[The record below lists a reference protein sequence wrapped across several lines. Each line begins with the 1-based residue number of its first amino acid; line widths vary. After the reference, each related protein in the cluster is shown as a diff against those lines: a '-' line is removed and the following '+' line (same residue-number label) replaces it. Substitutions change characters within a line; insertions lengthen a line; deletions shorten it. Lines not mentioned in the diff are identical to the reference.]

1 MALVPWPATL
11 PQTIAFEYEGE
22 PVNGLADVEETR
34 NRLRLRTYPEER
46 FPLVFPPLTGAQW
59 RELQRFVREDLLDGC
74 KPFAAPWLPAL
85 GFTHH
90 CCRML
95 EALQGEHLQRG
106 QEHNWWRATM
116 TVELIA
122 LPVIAADG
130 TPSVWM

>member
-46 FPLVFPPLTGAQW
+46 FPFVFPLLTGAQW

-74 KPFAAPWLPAL
+74 RPFSAPWLPL
-85 GFTHH
+85 MGYTHH

-95 EALQGEHLQRG
+95 GTLQGEHLQG
-106 QEHNWWRATM
+106 DWWRATM

-122 LPVIAADG
+122 LPVMTNG